1 MVVVGWHS
9 FLGVGVKFSTFASVE
24 GLTMAPAYYNG
35 LYSPKE
41 PSVVFVE
48 RKKKEGDEDVP
59 IDFEPMEIPDQF
71 DASFMLPRGVQP
83 TASAM
88 VDMFLSDRFCDR
100 VVKATNN
107 YAKKNT
113 SKRRF
118 VSVKRK
124 DILNFF
130 GVYQY
135 MGLVRL
141 PSKDDYFENNGNWP
155 IHPLMSGLK

>member
-1 MVVVGWHS
+1 
-9 FLGVGVKFSTFASVE
+9 
-24 GLTMAPAYYNG
+24 MAPAYYDG

-41 PSVVFVE
+41 PSMLFVE

-130 GVYQY
+130 GVYQ
-135 MGLVRL
+135 
-141 PSKDDYFENNGNWP
+141 
-155 IHPLMSGLK
+155 